1 MPNIWLL
8 GGILFFALI
17 GERAGCKPALAEKKI
32 MTIRELFEEEYQP
45 IRLMGKKNTVR
56 LYRLLLNRLKDFSGE
71 DPGLE
76 FFDDKTVSKFLSW
89 RLANVSAHS
98 AERERAQICALWR
111 YAVNA
116 RIAFDCRLPEIKPLT
131 LPDKVP
137 TAWTIQEIK
146 MIIETASNLSDRYA
160 GSTCGIPLKVFFPL
174 LIEVLWIT
182 AERVGAIMQTERTD
196 LRGEYL
202 FVQAKNRKG
211 RAKHKT
217 TRLPTDLVDRLQEL
231 PATRMLFPWDRSHHQ
246 LWAWMKRIIQRSG
259 APGGFRCSFHQIR
272 RSSASHFVAGGGSA
286 TDLLGHSDPRIAEE
300 HYIDPRIAYAEK
312 QPAYEL
318 LPSIQ

>member
-1 MPNIWLL
+1 
-8 GGILFFALI
+8 
-17 GERAGCKPALAEKKI
+17 

-45 IRLMGKKNTVR
+45 IRLMGKKNTIR
-56 LYRLLLNRLKDFSGE
+56 LYQLVLNRLKEFNCGV
-71 DPGLE
+71 DPSIE
-76 FFDDKTVSKFLSW
+76 FFTDKSVSKFLNW
-89 RLANVSAHS
+89 RLSNVSAHS

-111 YAVNA
+111 YAFNHQFGNVP
-116 RIAFDCRLPEIKPLT
+116 RLPDLKPLT

-137 TAWTIQEIK
+137 TAWTVQEIK
-146 MIIETASNLSDRYA
+146 MIIESASNLSDRYA
-160 GSTCGIPLKVFFPL
+160 GSTCGIPLKVYFPL

-182 AERVGAIMQTERTD
+182 AERIGAIVQTERAD

-217 TRLPTDLVDRLQEL
+217 TRLPVDLVDRLQEM
-231 PATRMLFPWDRSHHQ
+231 PTNQMLFPWDRSHHQ
-246 LWAWMKRIIQRSG
+246 LWAWMKRIIDRSG

-272 RSSASHFVAGGGSA
+272 RSAASHYVAGGGSA
-286 TDLLGHSDPRIAEE
+286 SDLLGHSDPRIAEE